1 MEYRDQ
7 LNPYW
12 TVDVEQLGYERF
24 CTDVSNLRLSID
36 REQTKNTII
45 NIFSNH
51 MSINFN
57 VFATLM
63 KHRIHS

>member
-45 NIFSNH
+45 
-51 MSINFN
+51 
-57 VFATLM
+57 
-63 KHRIHS
+63 